1 MATACWICLCEGGD
15 DDDGEETLVRDC
27 SCRGESAGYA
37 HKSCII
43 QFATMKSTETSAKN
57 HTPQFD
63 MPTFERAW
71 HTCPNCNQ
79 QYQNQL
85 RLDIAS
91 AYLVFAESTYG
102 HPDNNGDLDKR
113 KIMNALKVNIDSI
126 LESYTGSK
134 LMRAEVMKPAHRIQG
149 ENLLNKLLSM
159 TLQVK
164 NNTHIASW
172 RHMPKASYEYQ
183 EYKKFSRAYE
193 AYSYERLGT
202 FYGIDNTKESL
213 GIAIKHW
220 QKALVIFKLIG
231 CESESNFTANQIAKA
246 RDLLRE
252 GNGTTAPIRQD
263 TKINAV
269 KSSNERYQQD
279 VQAFGEHDQRTIRT
293 GIEFADLL
301 REFDYIRAERLI
313 TKLSDSSRQILGLDH
328 ACTKDATHLMNYC
341 MKRLVLILPDKSHYF
356 QAIRYE
362 DDGDTLVVIGPILN
376 PRQVDDE
383 REFQVTSD
391 LVFPMIGCPVVCHGL
406 TGATHLNG
414 KLGQVRSA
422 RESKTGLRAEI
433 LFEDTNLNP
442 ASVKFENLRIVFDLP
457 TEAVVEM

>member
-1 MATACWICLCEGGD
+1 MAPAITACWICLCEGGD
-15 DDDGEETLVRDC
+15 DDDDGGESLVRDC

-91 AYLVFAESTYG
+91 AYLEFAETTYG

-126 LESYTGSK
+126 LETFFGSK
-134 LMRAEVMKPAHRIQG
+134 LMRVDVMKPALSVRG
-149 ENLLNKLLSM
+149 ENLLNKLLAM

-164 NNTHIASW
+164 KDTDIASW
-172 RHMPKASYEYQ
+172 RHMPKASYEYK
-183 EYKKFSRAYE
+183 EYKNFSCVYE

-202 FYGIDNTKESL
+202 FYGIDNTKENYL
-213 GIAIKHW
+213 IAIKHW
-220 QKALVIFKLIG
+220 EKALVIFKLIG
-231 CESESNFTANQIAKA
+231 CESESNFTANMIAKA
-246 RDLLRE
+246 RDRLRE

-269 KSSNERYQQD
+269 KSSNEIYQRD
-279 VQAFGEHDQRTIRT
+279 VKAFGKHDHRTIRS
-293 GIEFADLL
+293 GIEYADLL
-301 REFDYIRAERLI
+301 REFDHIGAERLI
-313 TKLSDSSRQILGLDH
+313 TKLSDSSRQVLGLDH
-328 ACTKDATHLMNYC
+328 ACTKDATHLMNNC
-341 MKRLVLILPDKSHYF
+341 MKRAVLILPDKTHYF
-356 QAIRYE
+356 QALRYE
-362 DDGDTLVVIGPILN
+362 DDGDILVVIGPILK
-376 PRQVDDE
+376 PRQVDDNKSFKS
-383 REFQVTSD
+383 RV
-391 LVFPMIGCPVVCHGL
+391 I
-406 TGATHLNG
+406 
-414 KLGQVRSA
+414 
-422 RESKTGLRAEI
+422 
-433 LFEDTNLNP
+433 
-442 ASVKFENLRIVFDLP
+442 
-457 TEAVVEM
+457 

>member
-1 MATACWICLCEGGD
+1 MWVECAGGFLGSFPFGGKKSEIACCFNAIIRRFASMAPATACWLCLCEGGDDDD

-213 GIAIKHW
+213 GIKTLAEGSSH
-220 QKALVIFKLIG
+220 L
-231 CESESNFTANQIAKA
+231 QIN
-246 RDLLRE
+246 RLR
-252 GNGTTAPIRQD
+252 
-263 TKINAV
+263 K
-269 KSSNERYQQD
+269 
-279 VQAFGEHDQRTIRT
+279 
-293 GIEFADLL
+293 
-301 REFDYIRAERLI
+301 
-313 TKLSDSSRQILGLDH
+313 
-328 ACTKDATHLMNYC
+328 
-341 MKRLVLILPDKSHYF
+341 
-356 QAIRYE
+356 
-362 DDGDTLVVIGPILN
+362 
-376 PRQVDDE
+376 
-383 REFQVTSD
+383 
-391 LVFPMIGCPVVCHGL
+391 
-406 TGATHLNG
+406 
-414 KLGQVRSA
+414 
-422 RESKTGLRAEI
+422 
-433 LFEDTNLNP
+433 
-442 ASVKFENLRIVFDLP
+442 
-457 TEAVVEM
+457 

>member
-1 MATACWICLCEGGD
+1 M
-15 DDDGEETLVRDC
+15 
-27 SCRGESAGYA
+27 
-37 HKSCII
+37 
-43 QFATMKSTETSAKN
+43 
-57 HTPQFD
+57 
-63 MPTFERAW
+63 
-71 HTCPNCNQ
+71 
-79 QYQNQL
+79 
-85 RLDIAS
+85 
-91 AYLVFAESTYG
+91 
-102 HPDNNGDLDKR
+102 
-113 KIMNALKVNIDSI
+113 
-126 LESYTGSK
+126 
-134 LMRAEVMKPAHRIQG
+134 
-149 ENLLNKLLSM
+149 
-159 TLQVK
+159 
-164 NNTHIASW
+164 
-172 RHMPKASYEYQ
+172 
-183 EYKKFSRAYE
+183 
-193 AYSYERLGT
+193 
-202 FYGIDNTKESL
+202 
-213 GIAIKHW
+213 
-220 QKALVIFKLIG
+220 
-231 CESESNFTANQIAKA
+231 
-246 RDLLRE
+246 RE

-313 TKLSDSSRQILGLDH
+313 TKLSDSSRQVLGLDH

-356 QAIRYE
+356 QAMRYE